1 MAANKEKKLNFIQR
15 YCKRYFVDAT
25 SAMALGLFSSL
36 IIGLIIS
43 QLSKIPYCGF
53 LDTFATMVKSGP
65 VVGGAI
71 GAAIAYGLKA
81 KPLVIFS
88 CIAVGAFGYDAG
100 GPVGAY
106 LATVVGAEIA
116 RTVSG
121 RTKVDIVL
129 TPIVTIIAGC
139 IVGHFAG
146 PPVSFIMTALGDLV
160 NSATD
165 YSPFFMGIVVSV
177 VVGMVLTLPI
187 SSAALCIMLDI
198 SGIAA
203 GAATVGCCAQMIGFA
218 VASFRDNGVSG
229 LIAQGLGTSMLQVG
243 NIAKR
248 PQIWIAPTLCSA
260 ILGPVSTCI
269 FKMTNTAAGA
279 GMGTS
284 GLVGQF
290 GTFEAM
296 AATTPI
302 WWLLIEMALLHFI
315 LPAAITLAI
324 DACLRK
330 LGWVKKAIWHS
341 MSQKHKNKYSQYKS
355 ATTSLSLLRFFVC
368 HGTLQ
373 LFMILS
379 VMQNLKTAIDLLTQH
394 HPCKLMG
401 KCHG

>member
-1 MAANKEKKLNFIQR
+1 MNFIKR

-43 QLSKIPYCGF
+43 QFGKIPGLDF
-53 LDTFATMVKSGP
+53 LNTFANVVKSNA

-71 GAAIAYGLKA
+71 GAAVAHGLKA

-88 CIAVGAFGYDAG
+88 CIAVGAFGYDVG

-106 LATVVGAEIA
+106 IAALVGAEIA

-121 RTKVDIVL
+121 KTKVDIVI
-129 TPIVTIIAGC
+129 TPIVTILSGC
-139 IVGHFAG
+139 IVGNFAG
-146 PPVSFIMTALGDLV
+146 PPVNWAMTALGNLIDT
-160 NSATD
+160 ATN
-165 YSPFFMGIVVSV
+165 YSPFFMGIVISV
-177 VVGMVLTLPI
+177 IVGMVLTLPI
-187 SSAALCIMLDI
+187 SSAALCIMLDL

-203 GAATVGCCAQMIGFA
+203 SAATVGCCAQMIGFA
-218 VASFRDNGVSG
+218 VASFRDNGVGG

-243 NIAKR
+243 NIIRK
-248 PQIWIAPTLCSA
+248 PQIWIAPTLTSA
-260 ILGPVSTCI
+260 ILGPLSTCI

-302 WWLLIEMALLHFI
+302 WQLLIEMALLHFI
-315 LPAAITLAI
+315 LPAALTLLFDGI
-324 DACLRK
+324 LRK
-330 LGWVKKAIWHS
+330 IGWIKKGDMALHVP
-341 MSQKHKNKYSQYKS
+341 KS
-355 ATTSLSLLRFFVC
+355 E
-368 HGTLQ
+368 
-373 LFMILS
+373 
-379 VMQNLKTAIDLLTQH
+379 
-394 HPCKLMG
+394 
-401 KCHG
+401 

>member
-1 MAANKEKKLNFIQR
+1 MNFIKR

-25 SAMALGLFSSL
+25 SAMALGLFASL

-43 QLSKIPYCGF
+43 QFGKIPGLDF
-53 LDTFATMVKSGP
+53 LNEFAAIVKSNA

-71 GAAIAYGLKA
+71 GAAVAHGLKA

-88 CIAVGAFGYDAG
+88 CIAVGAFGYEVG

-106 LATVVGAEIA
+106 IAALVGAEIA

-121 RTKVDIVL
+121 RTKVDIVI
-129 TPIVTIIAGC
+129 TPIVTILSGC
-139 IVGHFAG
+139 IVGKFVG
-146 PPVSFIMTALGDLV
+146 PPVSWAMTGLGGLIDG
-160 NSATD
+160 ATT
-165 YSPFFMGIVVSV
+165 YSPFFMGIVIAV

-187 SSAALCIMLDI
+187 SSAALCIMLDL

-218 VASFRDNGVSG
+218 VASFRDNGVGG

-243 NIAKR
+243 NIIRK
-248 PQIWIAPTLCSA
+248 PQIWIAPTLASA
-260 ILGPVSTCI
+260 ILGPLSTCV

-302 WWLLIEMALLHFI
+302 WWLLIEMALMHFI
-315 LPAAITLAI
+315 FPAILTLI
-324 DACLRK
+324 FDGILRK
-330 LGWVKKAIWHS
+330 IGWIKKGD
-341 MSQKHKNKYSQYKS
+341 MSLHVPK
-355 ATTSLSLLRFFVC
+355 AE
-368 HGTLQ
+368 
-373 LFMILS
+373 
-379 VMQNLKTAIDLLTQH
+379 
-394 HPCKLMG
+394 
-401 KCHG
+401 

>member
-1 MAANKEKKLNFIQR
+1 MTITKTKALDFLKR

-43 QLSKIPYCGF
+43 QFGKIPYMGF
-53 LDTFATMVKSGP
+53 LTDFANVVKSNP

-106 LATVVGAEIA
+106 LAALVGAEIA

-121 RTKVDIVL
+121 RTKIDIVL
-129 TPIVTIIAGC
+129 TPIVTILAGC
-139 IVGHFAG
+139 AVGHFAG
-146 PPVSFIMTALGDLV
+146 PPVSFVMDALGGLV
-160 NSATD
+160 NSATE
-165 YSPFFMGIVVSV
+165 YSPFFMGIVISV
-177 VVGMVLTLPI
+177 IVGMVLTLPI
-187 SSAALCIMLDI
+187 SSAALCIMLSM
-198 SGIAA
+198 SGLAA

-243 NIAKR
+243 NIMKR
-248 PQIWIAPTLCSA
+248 PQIWIAPTLTSA
-260 ILGPVSTCI
+260 ILGPVSTCL

-296 AATTPI
+296 SATTPI
-302 WWLLIEMALLHFI
+302 WWLIMEMALLHFL
-315 LPAAITLAI
+315 LPAALTLI
-324 DACLRK
+324 FDFILRK
-330 LGWVKKAIWHS
+330 IGWIKKGDMALHTLDDDEKQPIREP
-341 MSQKHKNKYSQYKS
+341 QKKYKHF
-355 ATTSLSLLRFFVC
+355 R
-368 HGTLQ
+368 
-373 LFMILS
+373 
-379 VMQNLKTAIDLLTQH
+379 D
-394 HPCKLMG
+394 
-401 KCHG
+401 

>member
-1 MAANKEKKLNFIQR
+1 MNFIKR

-25 SAMALGLFSSL
+25 SAMALGLFASL

-43 QLSKIPYCGF
+43 QFGKIPGLDF
-53 LDTFATMVKSGP
+53 LNEFAAIVKSNA
-65 VVGGAI
+65 VIGGAI
-71 GAAIAYGLKA
+71 GAAVAHGLKA

-88 CIAVGAFGYDAG
+88 CIAVGAFGYEVG

-106 LATVVGAEIA
+106 IASLVGAEIA

-121 RTKVDIVL
+121 RTRVDIVI
-129 TPIVTIIAGC
+129 TPIVTILSGC
-139 IVGHFAG
+139 IIGKFAG
-146 PPVSFIMTALGDLV
+146 PPVSWAMTALGGLID
-160 NSATD
+160 SATT
-165 YSPFFMGIVVSV
+165 YSPFFMGIVISV
-177 VVGMVLTLPI
+177 IVGMVLTLPI
-187 SSAALCIMLDI
+187 SSAALCIMLDL

-218 VASFRDNGVSG
+218 VASFRDNGVGG

-243 NIAKR
+243 NIIRK
-248 PQIWIAPTLCSA
+248 PQIWIAPTLAGA
-260 ILGPVSTCI
+260 IIGPLSTCV

-315 LPAAITLAI
+315 FPAALTLI
-324 DACLRK
+324 FDGILRK
-330 LGWVKKAIWHS
+330 IGWVKKGDMALH
-341 MSQKHKNKYSQYKS
+341 
-355 ATTSLSLLRFFVC
+355 VP
-368 HGTLQ
+368 
-373 LFMILS
+373 
-379 VMQNLKTAIDLLTQH
+379 KTE
-394 HPCKLMG
+394 
-401 KCHG
+401 

>member
-1 MAANKEKKLNFIQR
+1 MNFIKR

-43 QLSKIPYCGF
+43 QFGKIPGLDF
-53 LDTFATMVKSGP
+53 LNTFANIVKSNA

-71 GAAIAYGLKA
+71 GAAVAHGLKA

-88 CIAVGAFGYDAG
+88 CIAVGAFGYDVG

-106 LATVVGAEIA
+106 IAALVGAEIA

-121 RTKVDIVL
+121 RTKVDIVI
-129 TPIVTIIAGC
+129 TPIVTILSGC
-139 IVGHFAG
+139 IVGNFAG
-146 PPVSFIMTALGDLV
+146 PPVNWAMTALGNLIDT
-160 NSATD
+160 ATN
-165 YSPFFMGIVVSV
+165 YSPFFMGIVISV
-177 VVGMVLTLPI
+177 IVGMVLTLPI
-187 SSAALCIMLDI
+187 SSAALCIMLDL

-218 VASFRDNGVSG
+218 VASFRDNGVGG

-243 NIAKR
+243 NIIRK
-248 PQIWIAPTLCSA
+248 PQIWIAPTLTSA
-260 ILGPVSTCI
+260 ILGPLSTCI

-296 AATTPI
+296 TATTPI
-302 WWLLIEMALLHFI
+302 WQLLIKMALLHFI
-315 LPAAITLAI
+315 LPAALTLLFDGI
-324 DACLRK
+324 LRK
-330 LGWVKKAIWHS
+330 IGWIKKGDMALHVP
-341 MSQKHKNKYSQYKS
+341 KS
-355 ATTSLSLLRFFVC
+355 E
-368 HGTLQ
+368 
-373 LFMILS
+373 
-379 VMQNLKTAIDLLTQH
+379 
-394 HPCKLMG
+394 
-401 KCHG
+401 

>member
-330 LGWVKKAIWHS
+330 LGWVKKGDMALHVPEA
-341 MSQKHKNKYSQYKS
+341 QK
-355 ATTSLSLLRFFVC
+355 
-368 HGTLQ
+368 
-373 LFMILS
+373 
-379 VMQNLKTAIDLLTQH
+379 
-394 HPCKLMG
+394 
-401 KCHG
+401 